1 MCWVGARSLTN
12 ERGTAVTGELS
23 HTGPG
28 GAPRM
33 VDVSGKPVTRRR
45 AVAEAYVTVGPRI
58 AARLREAG
66 GLAKGNVLDTARL
79 AGIMAA
85 KRTATLVPLCH
96 PLALDSVEVDA
107 ALEGDRVHI
116 RTCVA
121 AESRT
126 GVEMEALTAAAVA
139 ALTVY
144 DMVKSAGKGVEIGPV
159 RLVKK
164 EGGKSGR
171 WSREEQPDA
180 TR

>member
-12 ERGTAVTGELS
+12 ERGTAVTDELS

-58 AARLREAG
+58 TARLREAG